1 MVLPDYSTLFW
12 VSAIAAVVFLGIS
25 KAGFGGGAG
34 FLATPLMSV
43 FIPVADAAALLLVL
57 LIIIDWV
64 MLPHYRHHFHKP
76 SLIVLLVGAIVGII
90 IGAFLFT
97 AFSENERVL
106 RIFIGAIAL
115 AYVAYY
121 SLGLAERFNL
131 GDSRYFTPIGIIAGI
146 AAGFTSTLAHA
157 GGPPATIFLLPQ
169 KHKKE
174 VFVGTMAIL
183 FTIVNL
189 VKLIPYSFLGLLKV
203 GNIATILLLSPFCFI
218 GARLGIY
225 LNSRFN
231 PIWFTRIIYVLLF
244 LTGLQ
249 LVFGLNPV
257 TLIINLFR

>member
-1 MVLPDYSTLFW
+1 MTLPEYPPLFW
-12 VSAIAAVVFLGIS
+12 ISAVAAVVFLGIS

-34 FLATPLMSV
+34 FLATPLMSL

-57 LIIIDWV
+57 LIIIDFV
-64 MLPHYRHHFHKP
+64 MLPHYRHHFHRP
-76 SLIVLLVGAIVGII
+76 SLTVLLIGALIGILF
-90 IGAFLFT
+90 GAFLFT

-106 RIFIGAIAL
+106 RVFIGVIAL
-115 AYVAYY
+115 AYVVYY
-121 SLGLAERFNL
+121 TFGLSERFNL
-131 GDSRYFTPIGIIAGI
+131 GESRYFTPIGIIAGI

-174 VFVGTMAIL
+174 VFVGTLALL

-203 GNIATILLLSPFCFI
+203 GNITTILLLSPFCYI

-225 LNSRFN
+225 LNQRFN
-231 PIWFTRIIYVLLF
+231 PLWFTRIIYILLF

-249 LVFGLNPV
+249 LLIGKNPV
-257 TLIINLFR
+257 TLILSLFR